1 MLLLF
6 SDVYKWSIRGA
17 LSVEISTAVCIYFN
31 RTLEITRAEDVSLGG
46 AINSAR
52 ENREVC

>member
-31 RTLEITRAEDVSLGG
+31 RTLEITQAEDVSLGG